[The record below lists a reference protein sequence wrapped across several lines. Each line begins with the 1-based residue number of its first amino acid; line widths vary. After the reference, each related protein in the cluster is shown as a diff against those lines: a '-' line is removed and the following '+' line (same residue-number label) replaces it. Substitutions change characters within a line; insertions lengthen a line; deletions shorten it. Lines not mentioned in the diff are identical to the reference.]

1 MKRFRLRAAIIVIV
15 VLAAVGAAVPAFAL
29 EMNPDP
35 GMTGTELH
43 AAPQQAPASD
53 SDALHTRSLWAVL
66 GVAIGC
72 AIFGGFYL
80 ARKRAGHFDN
90 PTWTAPI
97 SKMYSKDFPES
108 FGDAP
113 ADPHDSQH

>member
-1 MKRFRLRAAIIVIV
+1 MKRFRLRAALLAIV

-29 EMNPDP
+29 EP
-35 GMTGTELH
+35 GARATAIELR
-43 AAPQQAPASD
+43 AAPQQAAASD
-53 SDALHTRSLWAVL
+53 SDTLHTRALWAVL
-66 GVAIGC
+66 GVAVGC

-90 PTWTAPI
+90 PAWTAPI

-113 ADPHDSQH
+113 ADPHDSHH

>member
-1 MKRFRLRAAIIVIV
+1 MKRFPLRIILAAIVA
-15 VLAAVGAAVPAFAL
+15 LATLVAVAPASAIEANIAIEARSL
-29 EMNPDP
+29 S
-35 GMTGTELH
+35 
-43 AAPQQAPASD
+43 QQAPASD
-53 SDALHTRSLWAVL
+53 TGALHTRAWWAVL

-72 AIFGGFYL
+72 GVFGGFYV

-90 PTWTAPI
+90 PTWIAPI

-113 ADPHDSQH
+113 AEPHDSHH